1 MLLHN
6 TSRSRVESRQSAPRM
21 RKHKLIIRRALWLG
35 LVLLV
40 AAGLAAPYLHADRFG
55 DRIRRALEQA
65 LDRKVDIAEVRFN
78 LFRGPG
84 FTLQGVVIH
93 DDPAVG
99 VEPFAYVAS
108 IEARVRFTSLWRG
121 RLEFASLRLEQ
132 PSVNLV
138 KSAGGV
144 WNFQPLLNQAVSARP
159 PAITVSGGRLNFK
172 LGGVKSV
179 FYFSNSDLEVSPPH
193 APGGAFQI
201 EFSGEPSRTDRTA
214 RGFGSLSGR
223 GSWRPG
229 TANDELRLDADLER
243 SSLGELVALIHG
255 HDIGVHG
262 QVGGHASL
270 RGSLSGLDLAGSVQL
285 NEIHR
290 WDLLP
295 PYAAGGVL
303 NFRGKLDLLGQRLD
317 LETVPAP
324 ESAFAVRFRAS
335 NYLARPLWSVSLALD
350 HFPLQ
355 PLIDV
360 ARHLGTGLP
369 ESLTAGG
376 NLLGAVAYSPEDG
389 VHGAVL
395 LQEAVIGVANAPSL
409 RLQEARLTLDGNRI
423 RLAPAVIAVGPAE
436 TARLEFDYILAPL
449 RLDLRLSTES
459 MSIAALQ
466 SEGGFLPGLLLP
478 PVFAAFHEGTW
489 SGWLRLRE
497 GDAPNPW
504 SGAIR
509 LQGTQVSLSGLA
521 QPLEL
526 QRAEVQLQGE
536 RIAVRMVEASAG
548 GTEIR
553 GEYRFNPAA
562 ARPHHLVCR
571 IPKLEASELASLLA
585 PALLRPQGFLARALR
600 FGRDAVPDWLAARRA
615 EGTLEIDSLALA
627 GETFE
632 AASLRFFLD
641 GPELDVP
648 RFQARVRGGQAAGY
662 FKASLGGGQPSYV
675 LGGSLEGAAWMGG
688 SVSGE
693 GAIRTSGAG
702 DDLYWNLNAE
712 GSFRAQGVTLSQ
724 DLQARALSGAWGLRW
739 DRKHPRLELNDLR
752 LAEGGNVLTG
762 QGLALNKDQLRIDL
776 AQGERRLRLA
786 GSLDPIRLEVT
797 ERR

>member
-1 MLLHN
+1 
-6 TSRSRVESRQSAPRM
+6 M
-21 RKHKLIIRRALWLG
+21 RTRKLTIRRALWLG
-35 LVLLV
+35 LVILV
-40 AAGLAAPYLHADRFG
+40 TAGLVAPYLHADRFG

-65 LDRKVDIAEVRFN
+65 LDRKVEIADVRFN

-84 FTLQGVVIH
+84 FTLRGVVIH

-99 VEPFAYVAS
+99 IEPFAYVTS

-144 WNFQPLLNQAVSARP
+144 WNFQPLLNQAVTARP

-179 FYFSNSDLEVSPPH
+179 FYFSNADLEVSPPG
-193 APGGAFQI
+193 APGGAF
-201 EFSGEPSRTDRTA
+201 ELKFSGEPSRTDRTA
-214 RGFGSLSGR
+214 RGFGTLSGR

-229 TANDELRLDADLER
+229 ATNGDLRLDADLER

-255 HDIGVHG
+255 YDIGVHG
-262 QVGGHASL
+262 QVGGHASF
-270 RGSLSGLDLAGSVQL
+270 RGPLSGLDIAATVQL

-295 PYAAGGVL
+295 PYAAGGPL
-303 NFRGKLDLLGQRLD
+303 NFRGKLDLLAQRLD
-317 LETVPAP
+317 IETVPAAG
-324 ESAFAVRFRAS
+324 SAFAVRFRAS
-335 NYLARPLWSVSLALD
+335 NYLARPLWSVSLTMD
-350 HFPLQ
+350 HLPMQ
-355 PLIDV
+355 PLVDI
-360 ARHLGTGLP
+360 ARHMGTGLP

-376 NLLGAVAYSPEDG
+376 SMLGAVAYSPEDG

-395 LQEAVIGVANAPSL
+395 LQEAVIGIPNAPSL
-409 RLQEARLTLDGNRI
+409 HLQEARLTLDGNRV

-436 TARLEFDYILAPL
+436 TARLELDYLIAPQ
-449 RLDLRLSTES
+449 RLDLRFSTNS
-459 MSIAALQ
+459 MSIATFQ
-466 SEGGFLPGLLLP
+466 TESGSLPGLPLP
-478 PVFAAFHEGTW
+478 PVFAAFQDGNW
-489 SGWLRLRE
+489 GGWLRFRE
-497 GDAPNPW
+497 DDAPNPW

-509 LQGTQVSLSGLA
+509 LQGTRVSLPGLA

-526 QRAEVQLQGE
+526 QRAEIELQGG
-536 RIAVRMVEASAG
+536 RIAVRMLEARAG
-548 GTEIR
+548 GTELR
-553 GEYRFNPAA
+553 GEYRFNPKAE
-562 ARPHHLVCR
+562 RPHHLACR
-571 IPKLEASELASLLA
+571 IPKLDASELASLLA
-585 PALLRPQGFLARALR
+585 PTLFRPQSFLSRALR
-600 FGRDAVPDWLAARRA
+600 LGRVTVPDWLADRRA
-615 EGTLEIDSLALA
+615 EGRIEIDSLAFA

-648 RFQARVRGGQAAGY
+648 RFQARVKGGQAVGY
-662 FKASLGGGQPSYV
+662 FRASFGGSQPSYV
-675 LGGSLEGAAWMGG
+675 LGGSLEGAAWRGG
-688 SVSGE
+688 SLSGE

-702 DDLYWNLNAE
+702 DDLYWNLSAE
-712 GSFRAQGVTLSQ
+712 GSFRAQGVTLGQ

-739 DRKHPRLELNDLR
+739 DRQHPRLELNDLR
-752 LAEGGNVLTG
+752 LAEGDDVLTG
-762 QGLALNKDQLRIDL
+762 QGLALDTGQLRIDL

>member
-1 MLLHN
+1 
-6 TSRSRVESRQSAPRM
+6 M
-21 RKHKLIIRRALWLG
+21 RTRRLTIRRALWLG
-35 LVLLV
+35 LVILV
-40 AAGLAAPYLHADRFG
+40 AAGLVAPYLHADRFG

-65 LDRKVDIAEVRFN
+65 LDRKVDIAAVRFN

-84 FTLQGVVIH
+84 FTLRGVVIH

-99 VEPFAYVAS
+99 VEPFAYVTS
-108 IEARVRFTSLWRG
+108 IEARIRFTSLWRG
-121 RLEFASLRLEQ
+121 RLEFSSLRLEQ

-138 KSAGGV
+138 KSASGV
-144 WNFQPLLNQAVSARP
+144 WNFQPLLNQAVTARP

-179 FYFSNSDLEVSPPH
+179 FYFSNADLDVSPPR
-193 APGGAFQI
+193 APGGAFQL

-214 RGFGSLSGR
+214 RGFGALSGR

-229 TANDELRLDADLER
+229 QANGDLRLDADLEK

-270 RGSLSGLDLAGSVQL
+270 RGSLSGLDLAGSLQL
-285 NEIHR
+285 TEIHR

-295 PYAAGGVL
+295 PYAAGGLL
-303 NFRGKLDLLGQRLD
+303 NFRGKLDLLAQSLD
-317 LETVPAP
+317 IETVPAAG
-324 ESAFAVRFRAS
+324 SAFAVRFRAS
-335 NYLARPLWSVSLALD
+335 NYLARPLWSVSLTMD
-350 HFPLQ
+350 HLPLQ
-355 PLIDV
+355 PLVDV

-376 NLLGAVAYSPEDG
+376 SILGAVAYSPEDG

-395 LQEAVIGVANAPSL
+395 LEEAVIGVANAPSL
-409 RLQEARLTLDGNRI
+409 RLDEARLTLDSD
-423 RLAPAVIAVGPAE
+423 RLRLSPAVVAVGPAE
-436 TARLEFDYILAPL
+436 TARVELEYLIAPQ
-449 RLDLRLSTES
+449 RLDLRLSTNS

-466 SEGGFLPGLLLP
+466 TEGGALPGLPLP
-478 PVFAAFHEGTW
+478 PLLAEFHDGKW
-489 SGWLRLRE
+489 SGWLRFRGGE
-497 GDAPNPW
+497 APSPW

-509 LQGTQVSLSGLA
+509 LQGTSVSLPGLA

-526 QRAEVQLQGE
+526 RRAEIELQGE
-536 RIAVRMVEASAG
+536 RIAVRMLEARAG
-548 GTEIR
+548 GTELR
-553 GEYRFNPAA
+553 GEYRYNPKA

-585 PALLRPQGFLARALR
+585 PTLLRPQSFFSRALR
-600 FGRDAVPDWLAARRA
+600 LGRGAVPDWLAARRA
-615 EGTLEIDSLALA
+615 EGTVEIDSLAFA

-632 AASLRFFLD
+632 PVSLRFFLD

-648 RFQARVRGGQAAGY
+648 RFQARVKGGQAAGY
-662 FKASLGGGQPSYV
+662 FRASLAGGQPSYV
-675 LGGSLEGAAWMGG
+675 LGGSLEGAAWKGG
-688 SVSGE
+688 SLSGE

-702 DDLYWNLNAE
+702 DDLYWNLSAE
-712 GSFRAQGVTLSQ
+712 GSFRAQGVTLGQ
-724 DLQARALSGAWGLRW
+724 DLQARAMSGAWGLRW

-752 LAEGGNVLTG
+752 LAEGDDVLTG
-762 QGLALNKDQLRIDL
+762 QGLALDTGQLRIDL